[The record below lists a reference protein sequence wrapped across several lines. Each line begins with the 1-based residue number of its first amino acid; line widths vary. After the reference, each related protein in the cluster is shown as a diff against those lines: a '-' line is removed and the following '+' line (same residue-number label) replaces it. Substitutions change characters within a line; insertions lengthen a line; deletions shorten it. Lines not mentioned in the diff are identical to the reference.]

1 MLLLNNDDIAK
12 VLTIEATIEALE
24 AAYLAYARGSAVCR
38 PRIDLRVASA
48 DAGHTYQWG
57 TMEGASEDSGY
68 FAIRMKSDVT
78 YVTEYEGTRT
88 REKFAG
94 QPGLYCGLILLTSTA
109 TAEPL
114 ALMNDGVLQ
123 HLRVGADGGIGA
135 KYAARQDASVVGML
149 GSGGMARSHIEALL
163 AVRPIRKVVVFSPT
177 AAHREEY
184 AEEIRARHGIEAV
197 ATGDP
202 EEVHAAADILC
213 GCTDA
218 IGEVIRGEWIRPG
231 THVSTVGGA
240 LDQAALDKIDTWF
253 RFGSAPGPLGHD
265 DWRTLSEALT
275 YATRPGSAGPLDSRE
290 KTLPPHARVV
300 DFADVAARKATVRTS
315 DEEITFSERGNLQ
328 GLQFFSV
335 GGAAYEA
342 AVAAGVGR
350 ELPREW
356 FLQDIRD

>member
-1 MLLLNNDDIAK
+1 VLLLNNDDIAK

-24 AAYLAYARGSAVCR
+24 AAYLSYASGTAICR
-38 PRIDLRVASA
+38 PRIDIRVASA
-48 DAGHTYQWG
+48 DAGETYQWG

-78 YVTEYEGTRT
+78 YFTEYEGVRT
-88 REKFAG
+88 HEKYAG
-94 QPGLYCGLILLTSTA
+94 EPGLFCGLILLTSTK

-135 KYAARQDASVVGML
+135 KYAARENAEIVGML

-163 AVRPIRKVVVFSPT
+163 AVRPIKKVVVFSPT

-184 AEEIRARHGIEAV
+184 AEEVRARHGIEALAV
-197 ATGDP
+197 DDP
-202 EEVHAAADILC
+202 QEVHAAADILC

-218 IGEVIRGEWIRPG
+218 VGPVIRGEWIHPG

-240 LDQAALDKIDTWF
+240 LDQAALDKVDAWF
-253 RFGSAPGPLGHD
+253 RFGNAPSPLGYD
-265 DWRTLSEALT
+265 DW
-275 YATRPGSAGPLDSRE
+275 
-290 KTLPPHARVV
+290 KTLNETLTFATEPGASGRIDGHAKTIPPRARRVSFSDVV
-300 DFADVAARKATVRTS
+300 RHQAKIRES
-315 DEEITFSERGNLQ
+315 DNEITFSERGNLQ

-342 AVAAGVGR
+342 AIARGVGH

>member
-1 MLLLNNDDIAK
+1 MLLLDNSDVAK
-12 VLTIEATIEALE
+12 VLTIEATIDALE
-24 AAYLAYARGSAVCR
+24 AAYLSYAAGTAVCR
-38 PRIDLRVASA
+38 PRMDLRVGGAS
-48 DAGHTYQWG
+48 DHETYQWG
-57 TMEGASEDSGY
+57 TMEGASEESGY

-78 YVTEYEGTRT
+78 YFTEYEGVRT
-88 REKFAG
+88 HEKFAG
-94 QPGLYCGLILLTSTA
+94 EPGRYCGLILLTSTK

-135 KYAARQDASVVGML
+135 KYAARENAAVVGML

-163 AVRPIRKVVVFSPT
+163 AVRPIKKVVVFSPT
-177 AAHREEY
+177 VDHREEY
-184 AEEIRARHGIEAV
+184 VEEVRTRHSIEAV
-197 ATGDP
+197 AVDNP

-218 IGEVIRGEWIRPG
+218 VGPIIRGEWLRPG

-240 LDQAALDKIDTWF
+240 LDQAALEKVDAWF
-253 RFGSAPGPLGHD
+253 RFGTAPGPVGHEE
-265 DWRTLSEALT
+265 WRTLNEALT
-275 YATRPGSAGPLDSRE
+275 YATKAGATGRLEVRA
-290 KTLPPHARVV
+290 KTLPPRARVV
-300 DFADVAARKATVRTS
+300 DFADVVQHKTKVRTS
-315 DEEITFSERGNLQ
+315 DDEVTFSERGNLQ

-342 AVAAGVGR
+342 AVAQGVGN